1 MAMERYNMP
10 VVKQYVDKVFW
21 LGERYLFANNQVA
34 DLLRPKENV
43 PAGVVDD
50 SVTSDECIVSVRELI
65 DGLEADLVSFEKFVP
80 EDLTSQRDIADLLSD
95 VRCYIDSKEKGKI
108 IF

>member
-1 MAMERYNMP
+1 MHLERYNMP
-10 VVKQYVDKVFW
+10 VIKQYFDKVFW
-21 LGERYLFANNQVA
+21 LGEQYSFTNNQVA

-50 SVTSDECIVSVRELI
+50 SVTSDECIVRVRRLI

-80 EDLTSQRDIADLLSD
+80 QDLTSQRDIADLLSD
-95 VRCYIDSKEKGKI
+95 VRCYIDSKRER
-108 IF
+108 